1 MNERY
6 VVKGTRISRKTG
18 GVRAE
23 YREGDI
29 VTGDQLRALGC
40 DIERLLTMCA
50 IAVCEDKAK
59 AAKPE
64 PEPVPAEPEA
74 APVGAAVAETTASKP
89 AGFGRKLVSDG

>member
-6 VVKGTRISRKTG
+6 IVKGTRISRKTG

-40 DIERLLTMCA
+40 DVDRLLIMCA
-50 IAVCEDKAK
+50 IALCEDKAK

-74 APVGAAVAETTASKP
+74 APVEAAIAEAVASKP
-89 AGFGRKLVSDG
+89 VGFGRKLVSDG